1 MDDDGNVNDDYGDV
15 SDDYGDVSDDDGDV
29 VGGLVIRKSGIET
42 NFKLN

>member
-1 MDDDGNVNDDYGDV
+1 MDDDGNVNDDDEF
-15 SDDYGDVSDDDGDV
+15 DDDDDDDGDGDV